1 MAARRLL
8 IVMLI
13 LLGLSTLAA
22 ALVPQRALRNG
33 TTAGTTTTPT
43 TPSLPITD
51 VLPPVAEITVG
62 GKKFPVV
69 APVHVGDQLTLLV
82 RSRRPREISIP
93 EFGLIGFAT
102 RDTPARFELLPT
114 TPGTFGILFAS
125 RHVIGEGVG
134 DAASGK
140 VAASF
145 PKSPS
150 RARQGAAPKLP
161 PCFTDESR
169 DGSRASRALPPCSRR

>member
-33 TTAGTTTTPT
+33 TTSGTKTTQSSPT
-43 TPSLPITD
+43 TPSPITD

-82 RSRRPREISIP
+82 RSRRPRQISIP

-114 TPGTFGILFAS
+114 TPGTFGILFAA

-134 DAASGK
+134 AAASGK
-140 VAASF
+140 VVGRIEVSKRFAKGGKNEPTGEGKAA
-145 PKSPS
+145 KS
-150 RARQGAAPKLP
+150 RARA
-161 PCFTDESR
+161 
-169 DGSRASRALPPCSRR
+169 GSGRA

>member
-33 TTAGTTTTPT
+33 TTTGTTTTQSSPT
-43 TPSLPITD
+43 TPSPPITD

-114 TPGTFGILFAS
+114 TPGTFGILFA
-125 RHVIGEGVG
+125 
-134 DAASGK
+134 ASGK
-140 VAASF
+140 VVGRIEVLPQGGKKGGKKGGKNKAERKPASAA
-145 PKSPS
+145 KS
-150 RARQGAAPKLP
+150 RARA
-161 PCFTDESR
+161 
-169 DGSRASRALPPCSRR
+169 GSGRA

>member
-22 ALVPQRALRNG
+22 ALVPQGALRNG
-33 TTAGTTTTPT
+33 TTTGTTTTQSIPT
-43 TPSLPITD
+43 TPSVPITD

-82 RSRRPREISIP
+82 RSRRPKEISIP

-102 RDTPARFELLPT
+102 EDTPARFELLPS
-114 TPGTFGILFAS
+114 TPGTFGILFAP
-125 RHVIGEGVG
+125 
-134 DAASGK
+134 SGK
-140 VAASF
+140 VVGRIEVIERSAKSGKKKPTGGGKAA
-145 PKSPS
+145 KS
-150 RARQGAAPKLP
+150 RARA
-161 PCFTDESR
+161 
-169 DGSRASRALPPCSRR
+169 GSGRA

>member
-22 ALVPQRALRNG
+22 ALVPQRAPRNG
-33 TTAGTTTTPT
+33 TTTGTTTTQSIPT
-43 TPSLPITD
+43 TPMPITD

-82 RSRRPREISIP
+82 RSRRPKQISIP

-102 RDTPARFELLPT
+102 EDTPARFELLPS
-114 TPGTFGILFAS
+114 TPGTFGILFAT
-125 RHVIGEGVG
+125 
-134 DAASGK
+134 SGK
-140 VAASF
+140 VVGRIEVVERSAKSGKKKPTGAGKAA
-145 PKSPS
+145 KS
-150 RARQGAAPKLP
+150 RARA
-161 PCFTDESR
+161 
-169 DGSRASRALPPCSRR
+169 GSGRA